1 MFDPIVEFLVNATP
15 STLGVKV
22 QLTSMVTVVELAPP
36 ELFAQTVNE
45 SDEEVTFSGVPQMLP
60 LLVPN
65 DIPVGRLGVIA

>member
-1 MFDPIVEFLVNATP
+1 MSDPIVEFLVNATP

-22 QLTSMVTVVELAPP
+22 QLTSIITAVELAPP

-45 SDEEVTFSGVPQMLP
+45 SVEDVTFSGAPQMLP

-65 DIPVGRLGVIA
+65 DKPVGRLGVIA